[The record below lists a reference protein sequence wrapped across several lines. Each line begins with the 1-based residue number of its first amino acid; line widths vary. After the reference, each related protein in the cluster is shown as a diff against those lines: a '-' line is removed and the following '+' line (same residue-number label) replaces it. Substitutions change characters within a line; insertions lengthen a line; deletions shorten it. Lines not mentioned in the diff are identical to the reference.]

1 MWNFVWSRC
10 SYSTLLGLN
19 SARLGL
25 TRHSLTQLDLVWLNS
40 AQLILAQLDLAFF
53 GIWTQNDMLHRERDR
68 HSTIFSLSVAK
79 FPAKKCGTPCPFKEI
94 QKRQRPITKN
104 DNSKRFSLKYNNAKQ
119 LSHDII
125 KMCFNSS
132 YFFLWQNNLSE
143 TKKDLV
149 VFLSELIDIIKMPLW
164 SF

>member
-1 MWNFVWSRC
+1 MQVYTYTYITYHYPFVAKC
-10 SYSTLLGLN
+10 QILFGLDAHAQYYQGSTQLN
-19 SARLGL
+19 STQLDSTSLGL
-25 TRHSLTQLDLVWLNS
+25 TQLGSTRMALL
-40 AQLILAQLDLAFF
+40 
-53 GIWTQNDMLHRERDR
+53 GIWPQNDHVTKREIDR

-104 DNSKRFSLKYNNAKQ
+104 DNSKRFSLKYNNNAKQ

-132 YFFLWQNNLSE
+132 YFSL
-143 TKKDLV
+143 TK
-149 VFLSELIDIIKMPLW
+149 
-164 SF
+164 

>member
-1 MWNFVWSRC
+1 MSNFVWSGC
-10 SYSTLLGLN
+10 SCSISLGLD
-19 SARLGL
+19 SAWLSS
-25 TRHSLTQLDLVWLNS
+25 TRHSLTRLHLVWLNS
-40 AQLILAQLDLAFF
+40 AWLILTQLGTFRDLATE
-53 GIWTQNDMLHRERDR
+53 WSCYTEREIDR

-132 YFFLWQNNLSE
+132 YFSL
-143 TKKDLV
+143 TK
-149 VFLSELIDIIKMPLW
+149 
-164 SF
+164 

>member
-1 MWNFVWSRC
+1 M
-10 SYSTLLGLN
+10 LMLN
-19 SARLGL
+19 IIRARL
-25 TRHSLTQLDLVWLNS
+25 SLTQLNS
-40 AQLILAQLDLAFF
+40 TQLDSTSLGLTQLGSTHLGWTRLNLALL
-53 GIWTQNDMLHRERDR
+53 GIWPQNDYVTERERDR

-104 DNSKRFSLKYNNAKQ
+104 DNSKQFSLKYNNAKQ

-132 YFFLWQNNLSE
+132 YFSL
-143 TKKDLV
+143 TK
-149 VFLSELIDIIKMPLW
+149 
-164 SF
+164 